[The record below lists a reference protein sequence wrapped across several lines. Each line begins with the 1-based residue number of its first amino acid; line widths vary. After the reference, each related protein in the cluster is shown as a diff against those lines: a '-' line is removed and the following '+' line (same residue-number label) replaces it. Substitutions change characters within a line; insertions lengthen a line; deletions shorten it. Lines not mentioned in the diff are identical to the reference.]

1 MRGQTG
7 KIKLIACFVCALLWL
22 APLAAQQDQQPAN
35 QQQRPRKVGSESTN
49 ANASPTDQ
57 QQKSS
62 AEEVSEGDVVRVET
76 QLVTVPAV
84 VTDRNGHPLTDLKA
98 ENFVVLE
105 DGKAERL
112 TNFATTETPFEIALL
127 LDTSGSTREEL
138 GLIRDAA
145 NAFINALRSGD
156 RVAVVE
162 NLGTSNGT
170 PFYDALGRIADQ
182 IFRDPPRPEIR
193 GRRAV
198 VALTDGVDSTSD
210 SGYEEAR
217 AKLLHAGVASYFI
230 QVSTEDYVEDRL
242 LKDCQDDGRL
252 TLSAKQ
258 LERFRQ
264 LFVPTAQK
272 EDYQDFCRMGQFERM
287 DISRKL
293 YNLARREMNEMA
305 RASGGKNFAAASLGE
320 ARAAFA
326 QVANEIGT
334 QYSLGYYPSNK
345 TRDGRFRQIKVELRG
360 VKDASVRARDGYYA
374 PKQ

>member
-1 MRGQTG
+1 MRRQKG
-7 KIKLIACFVCALLWL
+7 KIRLIGCLVCALLWL

-35 QQQRPRKVGSESTN
+35 QQQRPRKVGSTSTN

-84 VTDRNGHPLTDLKA
+84 VTDRNGHPLTGLKA

-112 TNFATTETPFEIALL
+112 TNFATTEAPFEIALL
-127 LDTSGSTREEL
+127 LDTSGSTRAEL
-138 GLIRDAA
+138 GLIRDSA
-145 NAFINALRSGD
+145 NAFINALRAGD
-156 RVAVVE
+156 RVAVVAFKNAPGNGAPMATVEVLAPVTDDRKLLRRAIE

-217 AKLLHAGVASYFI
+217 AKLLHA
-230 QVSTEDYVEDRL
+230 
-242 LKDCQDDGRL
+242 
-252 TLSAKQ
+252 
-258 LERFRQ
+258 
-264 LFVPTAQK
+264 
-272 EDYQDFCRMGQFERM
+272 
-287 DISRKL
+287 
-293 YNLARREMNEMA
+293 
-305 RASGGKNFAAASLGE
+305 
-320 ARAAFA
+320 
-326 QVANEIGT
+326 
-334 QYSLGYYPSNK
+334 
-345 TRDGRFRQIKVELRG
+345 
-360 VKDASVRARDGYYA
+360 
-374 PKQ
+374 